1 MYKKIFSMK
10 KILPLLLL
18 ILLGFSTSCKKEE
31 KMLFDVQVGF
41 ISTSDYNLIYPYVS
55 FDLTYY
61 ELLSIKNRCVN
72 NSIGDIKTEYG
83 LTGAEIR
90 EFIHGKMT
98 SREEDLCMKSLKKGN
113 PIILFFNT
121 TVSSSQKLW
130 MYVDKSF

>member
-1 MYKKIFSMK
+1 MK

-41 ISTSDYNLIYPYVS
+41 ISNSDYNLIYPYVS

-72 NSIGDIKTEYG
+72 KSIGDIETEYG

-90 EFIHGKMT
+90 EIIHGKMT